1 VSAWLRS
8 QLKAVLAGRGIA
20 KGELVPLSE
29 GTRDRVKALFGP
41 DTEARVVQLLAE
53 DCGNNLPFCEQ
64 ATPTSSE
71 RIRYAVLKLS
81 GGNLEELGRAIE
93 LAKTD
98 WRDVLVGAGFGQDV
112 TAHHKWFP
120 AAKR

>member
-1 VSAWLRS
+1 M
-8 QLKAVLAGRGIA
+8 
-20 KGELVPLSE
+20 PLSE

-53 DCGNNLPFCEQ
+53 DCGSNLPFCEQ

-93 LAKTD
+93 QAKTD
-98 WRDVLVGAGFGQDV
+98 WRDVLVAAGFGDDV